1 MSPVSKN
8 TALIGVGY
16 WGKNLIRVFN
26 QLGVLKIICD
36 LDEKILNKRKKEYP
50 NLQITTSFSEILK
63 DRSIKAVVIA
73 TPSATHYKL
82 AKEMLEGGKNVFVE
96 KPLALTV
103 EEGEELVRLAKKK
116 KLILMV
122 GHLLLYHPAVIE
134 LKALIDK
141 GELGKIRYIFS
152 NRLNFGKL
160 RREENVLWS
169 FAPHDIS
176 IIIDILGRPRQIS
189 AVGKSYLQENIPDTT
204 LSILGFEGSQ
214 AAHIFVSWL
223 NPFKEQKF
231 SVIGS
236 KKMAVFDG
244 VRNELIIY
252 SHQLN
257 WKKNK
262 GYEAIRAEGK
272 LIEIP
277 VREPLM
283 EEAKHFLEC
292 IRKRKKPKTDAKEGL
307 DVLKILTACQ
317 ISLDQNG
324 KPIEI

>member
-1 MSPVSKN
+1 MFSVSKN
-8 TALIGVGY
+8 TALIGVGC

-82 AKEMLEGGKNVFVE
+82 TKEMLEGGKNVFVE

-103 EEGEELVRLAKKK
+103 KEGEELVKLAKKK

-122 GHLLLYHPAVIE
+122 GHLLLYHPAIIE
-134 LKALIDK
+134 LKALINK

-160 RREENVLWS
+160 RRGENVLWS

-176 IIIDILGRPRQIS
+176 IIIDILGMPKKIL
-189 AVGKSYLQENIPDTT
+189 AVGKSYLQKDIPDTT
-204 LSILGFEGSQ
+204 LSVLEFRENQ
-214 AAHIFVSWL
+214 TAHIFVSWL
-223 NPFKEQKF
+223 NPFKEQKL
-231 SVIGS
+231 SISGS

-244 VRNELIIY
+244 VKNKLMVY
-252 SHQLN
+252 SH
-257 WKKNK
+257 KIKNHRDK
-262 GYEAIRAEGK
+262 NPEAIKVKGK
-272 LIEIP
+272 
-277 VREPLM
+277 VVGFSAREPLM

-292 IRKRKKPKTDAKEGL
+292 LKNRKTHRTDGMEGL
-307 DVLKILTACQ
+307 KVLKILNLCQ
-317 ISLDQNG
+317 KSLEKNE
-324 KPIEI
+324 K